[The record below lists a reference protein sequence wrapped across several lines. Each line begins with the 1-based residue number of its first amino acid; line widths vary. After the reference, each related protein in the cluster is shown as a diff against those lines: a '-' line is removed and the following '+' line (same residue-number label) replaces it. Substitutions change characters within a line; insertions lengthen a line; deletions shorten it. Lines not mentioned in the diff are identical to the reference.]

1 MSSPGL
7 RERKKQKT
15 RWSIQEHALRLFKER
30 GYEQTTVDQIAAA
43 ADISPSTFFRYF
55 KTKEDVVVEDEY
67 DPLLLRLLADEPSDE
82 PVIPALRHA
91 IATAFAH
98 LGPTEMAQ
106 IRQRTELM
114 LAVPALRMR
123 MLDSFTGSLDMLAA
137 AFASRTG
144 RDPADLEVRISA
156 GAVTGAMISVI
167 FAWVEGGNQ
176 DGLGEL
182 VDRAL
187 AQLESG
193 LVLTG
198 PAKASAPARSDGG
211 ARTRR

>member
-15 RWSIQEHALRLFKER
+15 RWSIQEHALRLFQQQ

-43 ADISPSTFFRYF
+43 AEISPSTFFRYF

-123 MLDSFTGSLDMLAA
+123 MLDSFHRQPGHARRRVRQPDRTGSRRPRGTHLRRCGDRRHD
-137 AFASRTG
+137 FG
-144 RDPADLEVRISA
+144 DLRL
-156 GAVTGAMISVI
+156 
-167 FAWVEGGNQ
+167 GG
-176 DGLGEL
+176 E
-182 VDRAL
+182 R
-187 AQLESG
+187 
-193 LVLTG
+193 
-198 PAKASAPARSDGG
+198 
-211 ARTRR
+211 